1 MKFAD
6 ILSSAATNLWHN
18 KGRTILTVI
27 AIMIGAFTIAITV
40 GVNSGVNGYVSKTG
54 C

>member
-18 KGRTILTVI
+18 KGLTILTVI

-40 GVNSGVNGYVSKTG
+40 GG
-54 C
+54 